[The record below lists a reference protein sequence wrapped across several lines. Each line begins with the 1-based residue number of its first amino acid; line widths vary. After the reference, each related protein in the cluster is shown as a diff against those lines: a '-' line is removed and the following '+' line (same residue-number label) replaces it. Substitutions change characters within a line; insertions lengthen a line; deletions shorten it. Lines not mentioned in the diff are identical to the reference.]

1 MIAAAAP
8 PSRGRGGKLFAIIPS
23 ALSEHDTPTKKP
35 KISTGLGGGELYG
48 SVGAE
53 GRAIKWGRVNPQAEA
68 TNSAHRIQPI
78 REVIRKGGWGP
89 WGSKS
94 PA

>member
-1 MIAAAAP
+1 MAQT
-8 PSRGRGGKLFAIIPS
+8 RKKKERKKGRGGGEF
-23 ALSEHDTPTKKP
+23 
-35 KISTGLGGGELYG
+35 TG
-48 SVGAE
+48 SDRAE
-53 GRAIKWGRVNPQAEA
+53 GRATKWGRVNPQAEA
-68 TNSAHRIQPI
+68 TNSAHRIPPI